1 MSFIEAAL
9 VVAVS
14 LSTPLMLAALGELI
28 AERAGVLNL
37 SIEGMMLMGASVGFA
52 VAVTTE
58 NIYLATLGGLLAGA
72 VLSLVHAFVCI
83 TLKANQIV
91 SGLTLVMLGTGLAA
105 FIGSDYAGAAS
116 PIQVEDLAIPG
127 LSDIPFIG
135 PILFDQDLFVY
146 VSIPLVMATTWFLF
160 RTTWGQWLRATG
172 EAPAAA
178 DAAGVPVTLVRYLA
192 TLTGGA
198 LAGVGGMYF
207 SVVFARAWT
216 DNMTAGRGWIALALV
231 IFATWR
237 PMLLLPGALFFGF
250 LDSLNFQLQAQG
262 VKISTD
268 LLGMMPYVLTLL
280 VLVVVWY
287 RQQNQHRGMPQA
299 LGVPYERESRE

>member
-1 MSFIEAAL
+1 MSFVQAAL

-52 VAVTTE
+52 VGATTG
-58 NIYLATLGGLLAGA
+58 NIYLATLGGLLAGVA
-72 VLSLVHAFVCI
+72 LSLVHAFTCI

-91 SGLTLVMLGTGLAA
+91 SGLTLVLLGAGLAS
-105 FIGSDYAGAAS
+105 FIGSDYAGVPS
-116 PIQVEDLAIPG
+116 PIQVSRLAIPA
-127 LSDIPFIG
+127 LSDIPFVG
-135 PILFDQDLFVY
+135 PILFQQDLFVY
-146 VSIPLVMATTWFLF
+146 ASVPLVVATTWFLF
-160 RTTWGQWLRATG
+160 RSKWGQWLRATG

-178 DAAGVPVTLVRYLA
+178 DTAGCPVVLVRYVA
-192 TLTGGA
+192 TLVGGA
-198 LAGVGGMYF
+198 LAGVAGMYF

-237 PMLLLPGALFFGF
+237 PLLLLPGALFFGF

-268 LLGMMPYVLTLL
+268 LLGMMPYLLTLL
-280 VLVVVWY
+280 VLVVIWR
-287 RQQNQHRGMPQA
+287 RQQVKHRGMPRA
-299 LGVPYERESRE
+299 LGVPYEREARE